1 MNVLKHS
8 NYIVHKLQIL
18 WPYISSDNL
27 PSLLPTVISPLLLHS
42 HAQSH
47 SCMHLFRHAGHASM
61 VSPQIGMHW
70 FKVEVG
76 LEQAVL
82 RKSLS
87 LQHFHIL
94 PNPFAIHTLI
104 QPYSMPMPTHDVAII
119 IQDHQDET
127 AKLSAS
133 LKPYLLGQLCTH
145 CLGLNSFHPIHL
157 ASWMKLFSILLLV
170 RLHPPMISK

>member
-1 MNVLKHS
+1 MNILKCS

-18 WPYISSDNL
+18 WSYISSDNL
-27 PSLLPTVISPLLLHS
+27 PSLLLTVISPLLLCL

-47 SCMHLFRHAGHASM
+47 SCMHPFRHAGHAST
-61 VSPQIGMHW
+61 VSPQIGTHW

-82 RKSLS
+82 RELLS

-94 PNPFAIHTLI
+94 PNPFAIHALI

-119 IQDHQDET
+119 ILDCQDET
-127 AKLSAS
+127 AKLLAS
-133 LKPYLLGQLCTH
+133 FKPYLLGQLCTCH
-145 CLGLNSFHPIHL
+145 LGLKSFHPTT
-157 ASWMKLFSILLLV
+157 S
-170 RLHPPMISK
+170 PPR